1 MRIFKAA
8 IASMSLLAQH
18 SVAFSTSTTKQIRP
32 RFSVVSSS
40 PSIRLYSASTGAKT
54 ESTPCDIPTDVTA
67 PSLVARPKGASV
79 LRSSVVTDIYGDYIP
94 LDLPMKKGKSIV
106 IFLRHMG

>member
-8 IASMSLLAQH
+8 IAAMTLAQH
-18 SVAFSTSTTKQIRP
+18 SVAFSISATKQIRP
-32 RFSVVSSS
+32 SFSVVSSS
-40 PSIRLYSASTGAKT
+40 PSTRLFSTSTDAKT
-54 ESTPCDIPTDVTA
+54 ESAPCDIPTDVTA
-67 PSLVARPKGASV
+67 PSLVAQKKGANV
-79 LRSSVVTDIYGDYIP
+79 LRSSVVTDIYGDFIP